1 MLRLEARKRTD
12 DPSYVGKVQRIVNG
26 AVAMC
31 APDSVSLVRLD
42 GWFGP
47 RWFGFSHKI
56 MGAFGVSYLDTLVVP
71 PFVPKRVTQER
82 TYRKTDSSFVIEHG
96 ERPIHISQTS
106 DENRHRNIHKLYPRR
121 AFFWW
126 SGGSAESGRG
136 VVMAYLPAPDSH
148 IGWYAGLVKE
158 GEVWRWV
165 DRRRITLQQL
175 DAFEGTPPDLPLQSD
190 GRVGRLARSPARR

>member
-1 MLRLEARKRTD
+1 MLKLEARKRTD
-12 DPSYVGKVQRIVNG
+12 DPSYIGKVQRIING

-31 APDSVSLVRLD
+31 APESVSLVRLD

-47 RWFGFSHKI
+47 RWFGFSHKV

-82 TYRKTDSSFVIEHG
+82 TYRRTDSSFVVKHG

-126 SGGSAESGRG
+126 SGASAESGRG
-136 VVMAYLPAPDSH
+136 VLMAYLPTPDSH
-148 IGWYAGLVKE
+148 IAWYAGLVKDDA
-158 GEVWRWV
+158 WRWV
-165 DRRRITLQQL
+165 DRRRITLKEL
-175 DAFEGTPPDLPLQSD
+175 DALEGTPPNSGIAAVRASP
-190 GRVGRLARSPARR
+190 GR